1 MRPPPAPALSVSFR
15 FDPSAEHVGSVSR
28 FVKELSGKYI
38 ADADA
43 ISRLELAAYELME
56 NIVKYTSRGQGQFHF
71 ELAQSETGYKVTL
84 GTENHASS
92 EHRSDLTK
100 RVDALSNAS
109 DPLEHYDSAIAESAR
124 RPFGSGLGL
133 VRIRAEG
140 EMQVEHR
147 IDGELVVVR
156 VEAAFPEGRQE

>member
-1 MRPPPAPALSVSFR
+1 MRPSNDPALSVSFR
-15 FDPSAEHVGSVSR
+15 FDPTAEHVGSVSR
-28 FVKELSGKYI
+28 FVKELSQKYI

-56 NIVKYTSRGQGQFHF
+56 NIVKYTSQGQGRFHF
-71 ELAQSETGYKVTL
+71 ELAESDAGYRVTL

-92 EHRSDLTK
+92 EHRQDLQK
-100 RVDALSNAS
+100 RVDALSSAS
-109 DPLEHYDSAIAESAR
+109 DPLAHYDSAIAESAR

-140 EMQVEHR
+140 EMLVEHR

-156 VEAAFPEGRQE
+156 VEAAFAEGSRA